1 MSFTTF
7 SIISFHDLVL
17 FIFTLPAVLPFSFL
31 YSTFFSLTATQR
43 QWFFC
48 GPAATSYLRLC
59 EGAFIRAF
67 CLHKCHSH
75 QLLCLLLASEM
86 AFIKTKS
93 IHFTIVLPEKCCS
106 ENQPL
111 CVEAVCRVEKCCCI
125 FELLLNLFGD
135 FDTQVKC
142 LFPSANLVFLPLL
155 PLT

>member
-31 YSTFFSLTATQR
+31 YSTFFSLTATQC

-67 CLHKCHSH
+67 CLHKCHSY

-86 AFIKTKS
+86 AFIKTENPFISPLSCQKNV
-93 IHFTIVLPEKCCS
+93 VLKTS
-106 ENQPL
+106 L
-111 CVEAVCRVEKCCCI
+111 CV
-125 FELLLNLFGD
+125 
-135 FDTQVKC
+135 
-142 LFPSANLVFLPLL
+142 
-155 PLT
+155 